1 MIDLRGFRKANNLTQ
16 EELGEFLDMKKSF
29 ISKVENG
36 KEKLP
41 EAKFQKLIANERG
54 WNIDALLTELPTHFG
69 DNIQVNGG
77 RGNIGKSIGDAA
89 ELLALRR
96 ENELLRTQVDDLK
109 AQNEKYWAALMDLMK
124 RDTNH

>member
-1 MIDLRGFRKANNLTQ
+1 MVDLRGFRKANGLTQ
-16 EELGEFLDMKKSF
+16 EELGKFLDMKKSF

-41 EAKFQKLIANERG
+41 EVKFQKLIANEKG
-54 WNIDALLTELPTHFG
+54 WNIDALLTELPTHLG

-77 RGNIGKSIGDAA
+77 HGNIGKSIGESSA

-96 ENELLRTQVDDLK
+96 ENELLRKQVDDLK

-124 RDTNH
+124 R